1 MDLYTFLKSL
11 PKVSLHVHLAGTVQP
26 STLVELA
33 SKNGVTLP
41 EYREPGDLYDYPDIY
56 QFLKMLDCVMASV
69 RDRADFHRITYET
82 LQQAAEHGVR
92 HREMFWNPTTHM
104 QCGVPYETAVD
115 GIIEGIRDARTD
127 FGIQCALIAAINRMG
142 TPELALEM
150 VQMVLDHPRQ
160 EVVGIGMDY
169 AEADNPPEKFWK
181 AYRLAGERGLRRTA
195 HAGEDA
201 PARNVE
207 TCLDLLGCE
216 RIDHGYHVI
225 EDERITARCA
235 DQGVVFSCC
244 PKSTAW
250 VYFGKDLTRHPIR
263 EMARRGLKI
272 MVDCDDPPMFQTDPT
287 SDYRAL
293 VEQMGFGPEDMREFV
308 LNGIDG
314 SWLDD
319 PTKRLWRREW
329 SREIDALIAQL
340 AAQ

>member
-1 MDLYTFLKSL
+1 MDLYTFLKRL
-11 PKVSLHVHLAGTVQP
+11 PKVSLHVHLAGSVQP
-26 STLVELA
+26 STFVELA
-33 SKNGVTLP
+33 SKNGVALP
-41 EYREPGDLYDYPDIY
+41 AYREPKDLYDYPDFY
-56 QFLKMLDCVMASV
+56 QFITMFDLVIASV

-92 HREMFWNPTTHM
+92 HREMFWNPTIHM
-104 QCGVPYETAVD
+104 ACGVPYETAVD
-115 GIIEGIRDARTD
+115 GIIDGIRDARTD
-127 FGIQCALIAAINRMG
+127 FGIQCFLIADINRMG
-142 TPELALEM
+142 TPELGLEM
-150 VQMVLDHPRQ
+150 VQTVLAHPR
-160 EVVGIGMDY
+160 EDVVGIGMDY
-169 AEADNPPEKFWK
+169 AEAENPPEKFWK

-195 HAGEDA
+195 HASEDA

-225 EDERITARCA
+225 EDARITQRCA

-244 PKSTAW
+244 PRSTAW
-250 VYFGKDLTRHPIR
+250 VYFGKDLARHPIR

-287 SDYRAL
+287 SDYVAMA
-293 VEQMGFGPEDMREFV
+293 EHMGFGPEDLREFV

-319 PTKRLWRREW
+319 PTKRRWRREW
-329 SREIDALIAQL
+329 SREIDALITQL
-340 AAQ
+340 AAR

>member
-1 MDLYTFLKSL
+1 MGLYTFLKRL

-26 STLVELA
+26 STLAALA
-33 SKNGVTLP
+33 GKNGVALP
-41 EYREPGDLYDYPDIY
+41 AYREPEDLYNYPDFS
-56 QFLKMLDCVMASV
+56 QFIQIFDRVIASV

-92 HREMFWNPTTHM
+92 HREMFWNPTSHM
-104 QCGVPYETAVD
+104 ACGVPYATAVD
-115 GIIEGIRDARTD
+115 GI
-127 FGIQCALIAAINRMG
+127 
-142 TPELALEM
+142 
-150 VQMVLDHPRQ
+150 
-160 EVVGIGMDY
+160 
-169 AEADNPPEKFWK
+169 
-181 AYRLAGERGLRRTA
+181 TA
-195 HAGEDA
+195 HASEDG

-216 RIDHGYHVI
+216 RIDHGYHVL
-225 EDERITARCA
+225 EDERITRRCA

-244 PKSTAW
+244 PRSTAG

-263 EMARRGLKI
+263 EMARQGLKI

-287 SDYRAL
+287 SDYVAMA
-293 VEQMGFGPEDMREFV
+293 EPMGFGPEDMREFV

-319 PTKRLWRREW
+319 PTKRRWRREW

-340 AAQ
+340 D

>member
-1 MDLYTFLKSL
+1 MDLYTFLKRL

-26 STLVELA
+26 STLVALA
-33 SKNGVTLP
+33 GKNGVALP
-41 EYREPGDLYDYPDIY
+41 AYREPEDLYNYPDFS
-56 QFLKMLDCVMASV
+56 QFIQIFDRVIASV

-92 HREMFWNPTTHM
+92 HREMFWNPTSHM
-104 QCGVPYETAVD
+104 ACGVPYATAVD
-115 GIIEGIRDARTD
+115 GIIDGIRDARTD
-127 FGIQCALIAAINRMG
+127 FGIQCVLIAAINRTG
-142 TPELALEM
+142 TPELGLEM
-150 VQMVLDHPRQ
+150 VQTLLAHPRE

-181 AYRLAGERGLRRTA
+181 AYRLAGERGLQRTA
-195 HAGEDA
+195 HASEDG

-216 RIDHGYHVI
+216 RIDHGYHVL
-225 EDERITARCA
+225 EDERITRRCA

-244 PKSTAW
+244 PRSTAG

-263 EMARRGLKI
+263 EMARQGLKI

-287 SDYRAL
+287 SDYVAMA
-293 VEQMGFGPEDMREFV
+293 ESMGFGPEDVREFV
-308 LNGIDG
+308 LNGLDG

-319 PTKRLWRREW
+319 PTKRRWRREW

-340 AAQ
+340 D